1 MLVTGEVVRAGEL
14 DAALRRAA
22 VRNQEVNMIEVLV
35 DQFTNDL
42 KMLAWLAVLL
52 LGVCLT
58 VLVAY
63 KALRRR

>member
-22 VRNQEVNMIEVLV
+22 VRNQEVNMIEALV

>member
-22 VRNQEVNMIEVLV
+22 VRNQEVSMIEALV